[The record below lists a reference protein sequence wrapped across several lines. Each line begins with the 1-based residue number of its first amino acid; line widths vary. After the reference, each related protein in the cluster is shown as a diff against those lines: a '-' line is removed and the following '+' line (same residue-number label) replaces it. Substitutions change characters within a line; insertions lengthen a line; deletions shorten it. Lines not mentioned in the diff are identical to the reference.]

1 MPRLALAAIF
11 VVGVPLV
18 LIAYISLVE
27 AALRPLAGRKA
38 STVRPWLWIAPGFF
52 FLAVFLIYPT
62 IKTFVL
68 SFLNADSTRWI
79 GLSNYLFVFTNG
91 AMQTS
96 LRNSGLWL
104 VLFTFLTVTLG
115 LAIAVLTDRVS
126 YENVAKSIVFVPM
139 AISFTAASV
148 IWKFMFDYKPAGA
161 PQTGSL
167 NALLTLIPG
176 FQPRAWLINAPL
188 NNVFLIVA
196 SVWVWT
202 GFCMVVLS
210 AALKGISAEV
220 LEAARV
226 DGASEWH
233 VFWRVT
239 FPLLGATVAVV
250 ITIML
255 VFALKT
261 FDVVYV
267 MTSGN
272 FNTQII
278 AYSQYQQMF
287 VNRDFGHASAIGI
300 VLLVAILPVLAF
312 NLQRFRQQELVR

>member
-115 LAIAVLTDRVS
+115 LTIAVLTDRVS

>member
-1 MPRLALAAIF
+1 VPRVALAAIV
-11 VVGVPLV
+11 VVGVPLLLV
-18 LIAYISLVE
+18 GYISLAE
-27 AALRPLAGRKA
+27 GALRPLRDRKA
-38 STVRPWLWIAPGFF
+38 DALRPWLWVAPGFF
-52 FLAVFLIYPT
+52 FLSVFLIYPT
-62 IKTFVL
+62 VKTFIL
-68 SFLNADSTRWI
+68 SFLNADSSRWA
-79 GLSNYLFVFTNG
+79 GLSNYVFVFANP

-104 VLFTFLTVTLG
+104 VLFTFLTVVLG
-115 LAIAVLTDRVS
+115 LAMAVLTDRVR
-126 YENVAKSIVFVPM
+126 YESVAKSIVFLPM
-139 AISFTAASV
+139 AVSFTAASV
-148 IWKFMFDYKPAGA
+148 IWKFMFDFRPAGA
-161 PQTGSL
+161 PQTGAL
-167 NALLTLIPG
+167 NAALSLIPG
-176 FQPRAWLINAPL
+176 FQPQAWLINPPL

-210 AALKGISAEV
+210 AALKGISSEV
-220 LEAARV
+220 LEAARI
-226 DGASEWH
+226 DGANEWQ

-250 ITIML
+250 VTIMI

-278 AYSQYQQMF
+278 AYSQYQQLF
-287 VNRDFGHASAIGI
+287 VDRDAGRASAISI

-312 NLQRFRQQELVR
+312 NLQRFRQQEAVR